1 MIRYRQ
7 TQQKFNSSNNTG
19 LIKIV
24 FFLFIIS
31 FIISCSSKINPGKPN
46 LQRTN
51 FKLDSL
57 PESQINIPI
66 NINLKP
72 LYSFAEKNVDTTF
85 TSNNYPDDWV
95 QERCDTRY
103 KYFFRRSKL
112 QLNAIGNKL
121 QLGFTGFYKITGST
135 RVCVAGKVITPWT
148 PPCRCGFNEDERRV
162 NVLFTNTLNVTP
174 DYKIKLSIKREEP
187 LPLDKCEV
195 CFWGQDITNIVM
207 KGLKEELDTAKA
219 GIEKKY
225 GVSDIKPKMQMVW
238 NELNKIYSLPGLG
251 FLKLN
256 PQRMQINN
264 LYAEG
269 DSLKIFLGLSA
280 KPVVSFEK
288 PVEIISDMPYMNPVG
303 TNSGFNIFLDAVLN
317 YDSLNSI
324 LNDNISGRQFDIDK
338 GPVKKKF
345 KIKRCTL
352 IGAGNEKIIVKTE
365 FDGDEEGVAYLVGK
379 PFYEEL
385 TKTFVIRN
393 LDFDIKSKD
402 ALLKVADWLFSRK
415 IINEISKHTQFDL
428 SQYIDTA
435 KKIMNVQLNK
445 EWMPGIRS
453 EGMVNDLK
461 LTGIYPLEKHL
472 IIRSNCSGYLSVKV
486 ETIPLTF

>member
-1 MIRYRQ
+1 MM
-7 TQQKFNSSNNTG
+7 K
-19 LIKIV
+19 LI
-24 FFLFIIS
+24 FFFFFSIG
-31 FIISCSSKINPGKPN
+31 FYSCSSKINPGKPN
-46 LQRTN
+46 LKNTN

-57 PESQINIPI
+57 PESQINIPVT
-66 NINLKP
+66 INLKP
-72 LYSFAEKNVDTTF
+72 LYSFTEKNVDTVF
-85 TSNNYPDDWV
+85 TSNNYPNDWI
-95 QERCDTRY
+95 QEGCDTRY

-112 QLNAIGNKL
+112 QLNAIGNKM

-148 PPCRCGFNEDERRV
+148 PPCRCGFSEDERRV

-187 LPLDKCEV
+187 VPQDKCEV

-219 GIEKKY
+219 AIEKNY
-225 GVSDIKPKMQMVW
+225 GTIDIRPKMQMVW
-238 NELNKIYSLPGLG
+238 NALNKVYNLPGLG
-251 FLKLN
+251 FLKIN

-264 LYAEG
+264 LYAEA

-288 PVEIISDMPYMNPVG
+288 PAEIISDVPYMNPVG
-303 TNSGFNIFLDAVLN
+303 NYSGFTIFLDAVLN
-317 YDSLNSI
+317 YDSLNNL
-324 LNDNISGRQFDIDK
+324 LNDNIAGRQFEIEK
-338 GPVKKKF
+338 GPIKKNF
-345 KIKRCTL
+345 RIKKCTM

-365 FDGDEEGVAYLVGK
+365 FDGDEEGTAYLVGK

-402 ALLKVADWLFSRK
+402 ALLKVADWLFNRK
-415 IINEISKHTQFDL
+415 IVNEISKYTRFDL

-435 KKIMNVQLNK
+435 KKMMNVQLNK

-453 EGMVNDLK
+453 EGNVNDLK
-461 LTGIYPLEKHL
+461 LIGIYPLEKHL
-472 IIRSNCSGYLSVKV
+472 IIRSNCSGYLSLKV
-486 ETIPLTF
+486 ETIPVKF